1 MDTIVNQRQTDNRSF
16 KIQVTMVDRIQ
27 SWHDSLF

>member
-1 MDTIVNQRQTDNRSF
+1 MDTIVNQRQTDNRLF

-27 SWHDSLF
+27 SWYDSLF